1 MKHLSEMGSN
11 KRKIVVAGI
20 LVLLVGASCKFYF
33 KTTEDKFAST
43 KSNDSFER
51 GKNLAYNICA
61 GCHYDHK
68 VNKFIGRPLHDLPRI
83 AGRLVS
89 ANLTNSTTNGIPP
102 KYTDA
107 DLFYL
112 FKTGIGR
119 SGRFLP
125 YMMRPMM
132 ADEDINDI
140 IVYLRSNDPAVAAAD
155 TTVGKTYI
163 NLVGKF
169 GIRLGAHP
177 QPYNKGVQRPNE
189 NDPAVAAADT
199 TVGKTYINLVGKFG
213 IRLGSRP
220 QPYNKGVQRPDENN
234 PVTYGR
240 YLVAIIGCYHCHSSK
255 VMVLNYADPEKSKG
269 YMAGGIKMKTP
280 EGKRIFSPNLTPDK
294 ETGIGNFTKEDFRN
308 AVREGIT
315 PSGRKLSPPMGQWKS
330 LTDKQVDAIYSYLQ
344 SLQPKNHKIRRLT

>member
-1 MKHLSEMGSN
+1 VICGLIFDEIIIPLCQRSINQNQSMKYLFGLGN
-11 KRKIVVAGI
+11 NRCKIVVAGI
-20 LVLLVGASCKFYF
+20 MVLLIGAGCKFYF
-33 KTTEDKFAST
+33 KTTEDKFTST

-51 GKNLAYNICA
+51 GKNLAFNICA

-68 VNKFIGRPLHDLPRI
+68 VNKFIGKPLHDLPRI

-89 ANLTNSTTNGIPP
+89 ANLTNSATNGIPP
-102 KYTDA
+102 KYGDA

-140 IVYLRSNDPAVAAAD
+140 IVYLRSNDPAVTAAD

-177 QPYNKGVQRPNE
+177 QPYSKGVQRPNE
-189 NDPAVAAADT
+189 NDPV
-199 TVGKTYINLVGKFG
+199 I
-213 IRLGSRP
+213 
-220 QPYNKGVQRPDENN
+220 
-234 PVTYGR
+234 YGR

-255 VMVLNYADPEKSKG
+255 VMGLNYADPEKSKG
-269 YMAGGIKMKTP
+269 YLAGGIKLKTP
-280 EGKRIFSPNLTPDK
+280 EGKRILGPNLTPDK

-330 LTDKQVDAIYSYLQ
+330 LTDKQVDAIYTYLQ
-344 SLQPKNHKIRRLT
+344 SLQPKSHKIRRLT

>member
-1 MKHLSEMGSN
+1 MKHLFTSGCN
-11 KRKIVVAGI
+11 KLKIVVAGI
-20 LVLLVGASCKFYF
+20 LVLLAGAGCKFYF
-33 KTTEDKFAST
+33 KTTNDKFTST
-43 KSNDSFER
+43 RSNDSFER
-51 GKNLAYNICA
+51 GKNLAFNICA

-68 VNKFIGRPLHDLPRI
+68 VNKFIGKPLNDLPRI

-89 ANLTNSTTNGIPP
+89 ANLTHSTTNGIPP

-112 FKTGIGR
+112 LKTGIGR

-169 GIRLGAHP
+169 GIRLGASP
-177 QPYNKGVQRPNE
+177 QAYNKGVQRPNE
-189 NDPAVAAADT
+189 DD
-199 TVGKTYINLVGKFG
+199 
-213 IRLGSRP
+213 
-220 QPYNKGVQRPDENN
+220 

-240 YLVAIIGCYHCHSSK
+240 YLVAVIGCYHCHSSK
-255 VMVLNYADPEKSKG
+255 VMGLNYTDPEKSKG
-269 YMAGGIKMKTP
+269 YLSGGIKLKTP
-280 EGKRIFSPNLTPDK
+280 EGKRIFAPNLTPDK
-294 ETGIGNFTKEDFRN
+294 ETGIGNFSKEDFRN

-315 PSGRKLSPPMGQWKS
+315 PSGRKLSPPMGKWSS
-330 LTDKQVDAIYSYLQ
+330 LTDKQVDAIYTYLQ
-344 SLQPKNHKIRRLT
+344 TLQPKNHKIRRLT